1 MVTRVTGNP
10 SFLLQ
15 IYKEKRYVL
24 LYFNLSV
31 SYCLVFNKVAYFLFI
46 CRYVHC
52 VPKVI
57 FG

>member
-24 LYFNLSV
+24 LYFKLSV

-46 CRYVHC
+46 CWYVRC
-52 VPKVI
+52 VYKVV

>member
-24 LYFNLSV
+24 LYFKLSV
-31 SYCLVFNKVAYFLFI
+31 PYCLIFNKVASFLFI
-46 CRYVHC
+46 C
-52 VPKVI
+52 
-57 FG
+57 

>member
-1 MVTRVTGNP
+1 MVTCVTGNP

-24 LYFNLSV
+24 LYFKLSM

-46 CRYVHC
+46 C
-52 VPKVI
+52 
-57 FG
+57 